1 MTTKSKR
8 LPPKPRMKHKIFPNS
23 TLSVKR
29 SMPKLVQLFNAIYN
43 KSYILEKYSTINK
56 RRLGNKF
63 DEYDVEELWEPIN
76 EIVDSVDI
84 RATKWVK
91 LRLTE
96 NEQRQIRA
104 NHEEGNKL
112 SEYENAILIII
123 KRTPTLSNILHIA
136 VNLGGYKGHIEGMGT
151 NHNPQFKFNNMNDFI
166 DATNMA
172 VISSKIDSTIV
183 EEIMDY
189 LNEFPEYEKP
199 KMLNRTVR
207 RQRRITNTHA
217 INRNLLVRHV
227 RNEIKKYKMESKSTS
242 AINKNSI
249 IRHLKNAFKKY
260 KTNK

>member
-1 MTTKSKR
+1 MATKSKR

-56 RRLGNKF
+56 RRLGNQF

-76 EIVDSVDI
+76 EILDSVDI

-123 KRTPTLSNILHIA
+123 KRKPTLSNILHIA

-151 NHNPQFKFNNMNDFI
+151 NHNPQFKFNNMNEFI

-172 VISSKIDSTIV
+172 VISSKIDSTVV

-189 LNEFPEYEKP
+189 LNSIDEYKKP
-199 KMLNRTVR
+199 KIKNRTNI
-207 RQRRITNTHA
+207 RQTRITPGTARN
-217 INRNLLVRHV
+217 INAQL
-227 RNEIKKYKMESKSTS
+227 RNELI
-242 AINKNSI
+242 KNSRKKI
-249 IRHLKNAFKKY
+249 KPRARITKAKNEPHP
-260 KTNK
+260 NVSL